1 MISFTLTFNHCQII
15 GNMSIEGD
23 EPVIQIEDEVDE
35 SSVPSS
41 KRTKTSIAWEFF
53 EKFFDDKGLP
63 KAKCKN
69 CDKIYMARDGGG
81 TSNLIKHS
89 LKCVGRGNGSSYPP
103 LDQEKYREKI
113 SEVIVKHS
121 YPFTFVEHEGI
132 VDLLCFL
139 HPDVKSISR
148 NTAKSDVLKV
158 YRKEK
163 EKLKSYLQLIPGKI
177 CLTSDLWSAINTNQ
191 YMVLTAHFVN
201 RNWELEKKVLSF
213 IHCPPPHNGFKLA
226 EKLISLLKEWGIEK
240 KIFTITLDNASN
252 NDVMVNILKKHLLSG
267 LGLIAEGTYFHVRCG
282 AQTLNL
288 IVHDGLKVI
297 DGSLDK
303 IRLCVKYIRGSEAR
317 KLKFASCLEQLSN
330 VTSKQVRQDLPI
342 RWNSTYLMLET
353 AIGQREAFTLLS
365 DIDPYFDCLSNEEWV
380 EVKTIADFL
389 KPFYDITVFF
399 RVALIQPPTSIL
411 VVCGEFI

>member
-1 MISFTLTFNHCQII
+1 
-15 GNMSIEGD
+15 MSIEGD

-41 KRTKTSIAWEFF
+41 KRTKTSLAWEFF

-63 KAKCKN
+63 KEKCKN

-113 SEVIVKHS
+113 YEVIAKHNH
-121 YPFTFVEHEGI
+121 PFAFVEHEGI
-132 VDLLCFL
+132 INLLCFL
-139 HPDVKSISR
+139 HPDVKSISI

-163 EKLKSYLQLIPGKI
+163 EKLKSYLQSIPGKN

-213 IHCPPPHNGFKLA
+213 IHCPPPHNGFNLA

-240 KIFTITLDNASN
+240 NIFTITLDNASN

-267 LGLIAEGTYFHVRCG
+267 LRLIVEGTYFHVRRG
-282 AQTLNL
+282 AHILNL

-303 IRLCVKYIRGSEAR
+303 IKLCVKYIKGSEAR
-317 KLKFASCLEQLSN
+317 KL
-330 VTSKQVRQDLPI
+330 
-342 RWNSTYLMLET
+342 
-353 AIGQREAFTLLS
+353 
-365 DIDPYFDCLSNEEWV
+365 
-380 EVKTIADFL
+380 
-389 KPFYDITVFF
+389 
-399 RVALIQPPTSIL
+399 
-411 VVCGEFI
+411 

>member
-1 MISFTLTFNHCQII
+1 
-15 GNMSIEGD
+15 MSIEGD

-41 KRTKTSIAWEFF
+41 KRTKTSMAWEFF

-69 CDKIYMARDGGG
+69 YDKIYMARDGGG

-89 LKCVGRGNGSSYPP
+89 LRCVGRGNGSSYPP

-113 SEVIVKHS
+113 SEVIVKHN

-148 NTAKSDVLKV
+148 NIAKSDVLKL

-163 EKLKSYLQLIPGKI
+163 EKLKSYLQSIPGKI

-213 IHCPPPHNGFKLA
+213 IH
-226 EKLISLLKEWGIEK
+226 
-240 KIFTITLDNASN
+240 
-252 NDVMVNILKKHLLSG
+252 
-267 LGLIAEGTYFHVRCG
+267 
-282 AQTLNL
+282 
-288 IVHDGLKVI
+288 
-297 DGSLDK
+297 
-303 IRLCVKYIRGSEAR
+303 
-317 KLKFASCLEQLSN
+317 
-330 VTSKQVRQDLPI
+330 
-342 RWNSTYLMLET
+342 
-353 AIGQREAFTLLS
+353 
-365 DIDPYFDCLSNEEWV
+365 
-380 EVKTIADFL
+380 
-389 KPFYDITVFF
+389 
-399 RVALIQPPTSIL
+399 
-411 VVCGEFI
+411 